1 MQYGIAHL
9 AVIPMRSEGNDSSEM
24 INHVLFGEHF
34 KITDKRKKW
43 SKIKLAHDKYC
54 GWICNKQF
62 LEISKNIYDKLEL
75 DNPVLTTDFIDIIYN
90 EKSQPILIGS
100 TLPSFDKKIFKLG
113 EKEIKFQ
120 GLTTKGLKNK
130 NLLIEYA
137 MLYLNAPY
145 LWGGRSPFGIDC
157 SGLTQMTYRLQGTE
171 IPRDAQQQAELGKT
185 LSFIEESQPGDLAFF
200 DNSEGKIIHV
210 GLILENNYIIHASG
224 KVRIDRLD
232 QQGIYNN
239 EIRSHTHKLRL
250 IKSII

>member
-1 MQYGIAHL
+1 MENMKDVYTQTISYEELLNEIYQIYMSNNDRMNL
-9 AVIPMRSEGNDSSEM
+9 IIDTEIISESGSGSEEY
-24 INHVLFGEHF
+24 VE
-34 KITDKRKKW
+34 
-43 SKIKLAHDKYC
+43 S
-54 GWICNKQF
+54 
-62 LEISKNIYDKLEL
+62 NIYDKLEL

>member
-100 TLPSFDKKIFKLG
+100 TLPLFDEKIFKLG

-185 LSFIEESQPGDLAFF
+185 LSFIEESEPGDLAFF

-210 GLILENNYIIHASG
+210 GLILENNYL
-224 KVRIDRLD
+224 KQVTKDLL
-232 QQGIYNN
+232 YNPN
-239 EIRSHTHKLRL
+239 LL
-250 IKSII
+250 LL